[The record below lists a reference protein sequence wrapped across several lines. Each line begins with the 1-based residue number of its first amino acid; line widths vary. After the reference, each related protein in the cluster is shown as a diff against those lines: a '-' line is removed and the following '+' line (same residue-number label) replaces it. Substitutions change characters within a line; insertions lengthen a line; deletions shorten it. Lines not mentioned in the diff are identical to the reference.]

1 MNYFPKYFLNKS
13 VLLYFLALLAVTFM
27 YFSHAMDAV
36 WFFFGIA
43 EVVGFFYF
51 SNSLT
56 KKWAEISPKR
66 FIHKVFYTALG
77 IRIAWVVFSY
87 FFYQSMTGQPFEFGA
102 ADAMFYDGIARYGSS
117 LIADGNFFIT
127 DELSKYSGGLA
138 FSDFGYPVYL
148 SFIYALTGKSILIA
162 RLIKAIWAAWTCVL
176 VYKYATRNFGEPAGR
191 IAAVFCVLM
200 PNLIYYCGLHLKETE
215 MVFLTVAAVER
226 TDFLLRSNKY
236 VFANLYIP
244 ILLVMLLFLFRTV
257 LGAAV
262 LFAFISALIFSTS
275 RLLKFSNRVIITAWV
290 IIALS
295 FFMGGKISNEVQ
307 DVWARRKT
315 NQKETLEW
323 RADREGG
330 NVFSR
335 YASSAVFAPAIF
347 IIPIPTMVSI
357 EWQQNQQLLHGGNFV
372 KEIMAFFLLF
382 AFLMILND
390 GKWRDF
396 TMPGVFTLSYLMV
409 IAFSAFAQSER
420 FHLPIIPFYL
430 MFAAYGVTRVTKST
444 KNYFI
449 WYMII
454 LFAIIMAWNWFKLAG
469 RGMA

>member
-13 VLLYFLALLAVTFM
+13 VLLYFLALFAVTFL
-27 YFSHAMDAV
+27 YFRYAMDAV
-36 WFFFGIA
+36 WFIFGLV

-51 SNSLT
+51 SNVLS
-56 KKWAEISPKR
+56 KKWSEISPKR
-66 FIHKVFYTALG
+66 FIKKVFYVALSV
-77 IRIAWVVFSY
+77 RIVWVVFSY
-87 FFYQSMTGQPFEFGA
+87 FFYQGMTGQPFEFGA
-102 ADAMFYDGIARYGSS
+102 ADSMFYDGIARYGSS
-117 LIADGNFFIT
+117 LIADGNLFVA
-127 DELSKYSGGLA
+127 DELTKYAGGLGI
-138 FSDFGYPVYL
+138 SDQGYPVYL

-162 RLIKAIWAAWTCVL
+162 RLLKAVWAAWTCVL
-176 VYKYATRNFGEPAGR
+176 VYKYASRSFGEPAAR
-191 IAAVFCVLM
+191 IAAIFCMLM

-215 MVFLTVAAVER
+215 MVFLTVAALER

-236 VFANLYIP
+236 VFRNLYIP
-244 ILLVMLLFLFRTV
+244 ILLVALLFLFRTV

-290 IIALS
+290 ILALA
-295 FFMGGKISNEVQ
+295 FFMGGSISNEVQ
-307 DVWARRKT
+307 DVWAQRKT
-315 NQKETLEW
+315 NQKNTLEW
-323 RADREGG
+323 RAEREGG
-330 NVFSR
+330 NAFSR
-335 YASSAVFAPAIF
+335 YASSAIFAPAIF

-357 EWQQNQQLLHGGNFV
+357 EGQENQQLLHGGNFV

-420 FHLPIIPFYL
+420 FHLPVIPFYL

-469 RGMA
+469 RGMM